1 MSVAEPWSL
10 DHTSTTAP
18 TWLWRI
24 TPITPISGPGQAIPR
39 ASITWSVAT
48 SVTAIPPHSD
58 EDQLAVGGE
67 HEGRDA
73 LDVVHQRVQVAP
85 VQAEQVH
92 RQRARMHAHLPGC
105 LAWSSTVLQCCPPPE
120 ASSRRTA
127 AAPSGPASGASPWS
141 LVRLPA
147 RNASRAQYCS
157 RMSTLRPSAAAPAV
171 SSAAALS
178 LSSVPD

>member
-1 MSVAEPWSL
+1 MPVG
-10 DHTSTTAP
+10 STTVTCRLRP
-18 TWLWRI
+18 TWLWR
-24 TPITPISGPGQAIPR
+24 ITPISGPGQAIPR

-92 RQRARMHAHLPGC
+92 RQRARMHAHLAELLG
-105 LAWSSTVLQCCPPPE
+105 LVE
-120 ASSRRTA
+120 HR
-127 AAPSGPASGASPWS
+127 AP
-141 LVRLPA
+141 VLPA
-147 RNASRAQYCS
+147 TGGQQPPHRGGTVGSR
-157 RMSTLRPSAAAPAV
+157 LRRKPVVLDAF
-171 SSAAALS
+171 
-178 LSSVPD
+178 

>member
-18 TWLWRI
+18 TWLWR
-24 TPITPISGPGQAIPR
+24 ITPISGPGQAIPR

-85 VQAEQVH
+85 VQAEH
-92 RQRARMHAHLPGC
+92 R
-105 LAWSSTVLQCCPPPE
+105 
-120 ASSRRTA
+120 
-127 AAPSGPASGASPWS
+127 AP
-141 LVRLPA
+141 VLPA
-147 RNASRAQYCS
+147 TGGQQPPHRGGTVGSRFICKRVGVGEVAGPERIQGPVV
-157 RMSTLRPSAAAPAV
+157 R
-171 SSAAALS
+171 
-178 LSSVPD
+178 